1 MNIVKAIV
9 KVVWPII
16 HNVLRKAAEKTE
28 TQLDDIAVAAA
39 NTAVEEWLKDTQL
52 DVNFQEHGFKK

>member
-16 HNVLRKAAEKTE
+16 VNVLRKAADKTE
-28 TQLDDIAVAAA
+28 TQLDDVAVEAA
-39 NTAVEEWLKDTQL
+39 NTAVQEWLKDTQL
-52 DVNFQEHGFKK
+52 DVNFIEDGFNE